1 MPKLETSVPT
11 NLADTY
17 LTTHVTRKPLW
28 NTEIKV
34 DFDFDF
40 FEFGALTTFLKY

>member
-17 LTTHVTRKPLW
+17 LTTHLTRKPLW

-34 DFDFDF
+34 DFEL